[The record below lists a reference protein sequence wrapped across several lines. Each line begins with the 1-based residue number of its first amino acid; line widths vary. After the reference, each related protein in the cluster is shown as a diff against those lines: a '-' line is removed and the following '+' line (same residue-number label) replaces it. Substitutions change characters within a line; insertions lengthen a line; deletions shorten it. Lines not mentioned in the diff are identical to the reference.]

1 MSDDAVGPQR
11 ATSWPKTCR
20 QIEAQTKQVKAE
32 LATEPRRPE
41 SFPQCPDT
49 GLRFSTS
56 SYEPAGPWFVEDA
69 SCLRV
74 CTCTRKDVAMMIAL
88 ALEHAADAAD
98 SIDPL
103 RAMLRDSHAG
113 EKLIAMAG
121 LIRSMWID
129 DSCWEISDWCKWLH
143 GLGEQI
149 NSAVE

>member
-11 ATSWPKTCR
+11 ATPKTCR

-41 SFPQCPDT
+41 SFPQCPDA

-74 CTCTRKDVAMMIAL
+74 CTCTLKDVAMMIAL

-103 RAMLRDSHAG
+103 RVMLRDSHAADKMIG
-113 EKLIAMAG
+113 MAG
-121 LIRSMWID
+121 LVRSLRID
-129 DSCWEISDWCKWLH
+129 DRDAVIESWCKWLH